1 MSAITEEE
9 VMNVVH
15 QLIADG
21 KIVSLNKVR
30 EILQHGSYSSIKKI
44 LIKNNVLTPRIA
56 KTEQYKNIIED
67 SITHNNDLIRN
78 LKENKLSLQLQS
90 ELLQK
95 NIINT
100 KQKIEEEIKIAV
112 LNEIILFILCNHI
125 NNQNIIK
132 DACNELELSSIVSA
146 EHRSFIINETIDMKK
161 SLITSF
167 IKTIDIL
174 IAENNL
180 TQQTNNNNNVN
191 TNSINNTN
199 NTFNY
204 NSASNLNSNYTYS
217 TSNKSTTNNTIYNNN
232 TDYNIN
238 SLKHSFNDINSLY
251 AIKRMLID
259 IFEGLDNHG
268 KVYRYWVR

>member
-44 LIKNNVLTPRIA
+44 LIKNKVLTPRIA
-56 KTEQYKNIIED
+56 KTEQFKNIIED
-67 SITHNNDLIRN
+67 NITHNNDLIRN
-78 LKENKLSLQLQS
+78 LKENKLNLQLQS

-95 NIINT
+95 NIIIT
-100 KQKIEEEIKIAV
+100 KNKIEEEIKVAV
-112 LNEIILFILCNHI
+112 LNEIVLFILCNHI

-132 DACNELELSSIVSA
+132 DACNDLELSSIVSA

-180 TQQTNNNNNVN
+180 TQQSNGNNNN
-191 TNSINNTN
+191 
-199 NTFNY
+199 FNY
-204 NSASNLNSNYTYS
+204 NSTTDLNSSYTYS
-217 TSNKSTTNNTIYNNN
+217 SSTKTNNTNYNHNI
-232 TDYNIN
+232 DCNIN

>member
-9 VMNVVH
+9 IMNVVH

-56 KTEQYKNIIED
+56 KTEQFKNIIED

-100 KQKIEEEIKIAV
+100 KHKIEEEVKIAV

-191 TNSINNTN
+191 ANSINNTN
-199 NTFNY
+199 NTFSY
-204 NSASNLNSNYTYS
+204 NSANNLNSNYTYS
-217 TSNKSTTNNTIYNNN
+217 TSNKNTTNNTIYNNN

>member
-167 IKTIDIL
+167 IKTIDALL

-180 TQQTNNNNNVN
+180 AQQTNNTNNVN

-217 TSNKSTTNNTIYNNN
+217 TSNNNTTNNTIYNNN

-268 KVYRYWVR
+268 KVYRY

>member
-44 LIKNNVLTPRIA
+44 LIKNKVLTPRIA
-56 KTEQYKNIIED
+56 KTEQFKNIIED
-67 SITHNNDLIRN
+67 NITHNNDLIRN
-78 LKENKLSLQLQS
+78 LKENKLNLQLQS

-100 KQKIEEEIKIAV
+100 KNKIEEEIKVAV
-112 LNEIILFILCNHI
+112 LNEIVLFILCNHI

-132 DACNELELSSIVSA
+132 DACNDLELSSIVSA

-180 TQQTNNNNNVN
+180 TQQSNGNNNN
-191 TNSINNTN
+191 
-199 NTFNY
+199 FNY
-204 NSASNLNSNYTYS
+204 NSTTDLNSSYTYS
-217 TSNKSTTNNTIYNNN
+217 SSTKTNNTNYNHNI
-232 TDYNIN
+232 DCNIN

-268 KVYRYWVR
+268 KVYRY

>member
-44 LIKNNVLTPRIA
+44 LIKNKVLTPRIA
-56 KTEQYKNIIED
+56 KTEQFKNIIED
-67 SITHNNDLIRN
+67 NITHNNDLIRN
-78 LKENKLSLQLQS
+78 LKENKLNLQLQS

-95 NIINT
+95 NIIIT
-100 KQKIEEEIKIAV
+100 KNKIEEEIKVAV
-112 LNEIILFILCNHI
+112 LNEIVLFILCNHI

-132 DACNELELSSIVSA
+132 EACNDLELSSIVSA

-180 TQQTNNNNNVN
+180 TQQSNGNNNNVN
-191 TNSINNTN
+191 TNNNNNFNYNSTTNLNSSYTYSSSTKTNTN
-199 NTFNY
+199 NTNY
-204 NSASNLNSNYTYS
+204 NHN
-217 TSNKSTTNNTIYNNN
+217 I
-232 TDYNIN
+232 DCNIN

>member
-44 LIKNNVLTPRIA
+44 LIKNKVLTPRIA
-56 KTEQYKNIIED
+56 KTEQFKNIIED
-67 SITHNNDLIRN
+67 NITHNNDLIRN
-78 LKENKLSLQLQS
+78 LKENKLNLQLQS

-95 NIINT
+95 NIIIT
-100 KQKIEEEIKIAV
+100 KNKIEEEIKVAV
-112 LNEIILFILCNHI
+112 LNEIVLFILCNHI

-132 DACNELELSSIVSA
+132 EAYNDLELSSIVSA

-180 TQQTNNNNNVN
+180 TQQSNGNNNNVN
-191 TNSINNTN
+191 TNNNNNFNYNSTTNLNSSYTYSSSTKTNTN
-199 NTFNY
+199 NTNY
-204 NSASNLNSNYTYS
+204 NHN
-217 TSNKSTTNNTIYNNN
+217 I
-232 TDYNIN
+232 DCNIN

>member
-180 TQQTNNNNNVN
+180 TQQTNNNNNVD

-268 KVYRYWVR
+268 KVYRY